1 MLEAIMVISF
11 IYGIRYLMLFNRPM
25 DKLDAGDIAFINK
38 QRKKKQIFL
47 TVEEVKATFKKR
59 GIGMLVTAGVL
70 LVIDII
76 FVVAVYGSMLMGY

>member
-25 DKLDAGDIAFINK
+25 DKLDAGDITFINK

-59 GIGMLVTAGVL
+59 GIGMLDYRRRLAEEFLRRTVGRA
-70 LVIDII
+70 
-76 FVVAVYGSMLMGY
+76 